1 LKKIKPTIVFNR
13 AEGVRG
19 ESRESHIPAFCEMLG
34 IPYVGAGIMS
44 TAICLDKPTTKKI
57 LEFHGV
63 KTASFMV
70 FLTVK
75 DEIDSKLKYPLILK
89 PSHEGSS
96 MGINEDNVVQ
106 NEKALRKKLAEMIE
120 VYNQPILA
128 EEFIDG
134 REFSVGFY
142 GNFGKDEKPVVL
154 PIFEV
159 DFSKFDPKL
168 GKVLG
173 QRAKTIY
180 DTSDNYL
187 CPAKVSKKLKN
198 EIVETTL
205 RVAKILESRDW
216 GRVDYRYNE
225 KGELV
230 FLEINPLPGI
240 DFDAAEDDYSFYPY
254 MWMKANYSF
263 DDMIKLI
270 ISAGLKRN
278 KII

>member
-1 LKKIKPTIVFNR
+1 
-13 AEGVRG
+13 
-19 ESRESHIPAFCEMLG
+19 MLG

-57 LEFHGV
+57 LEFHGI
-63 KTASFMV
+63 KTAPFMV
-70 FLTVK
+70 FLDVT
-75 DEIDSKLKYPLILK
+75 EAIDPKLKYPLILK

-96 MGINEDNVVQ
+96 MGINEDNVVH
-106 NEKALRKKLAEMIE
+106 NKIELRRKLSEMLK

-142 GNFGKDEKPVVL
+142 GNFNKNEKPVVL

-159 DFSKFDPKL
+159 DFSKYNPKL

-180 DTSDNYL
+180 DTSDNYI
-187 CPAKVSKKLKN
+187 CPANVHDSLKSII
-198 EIVETTL
+198 EETTIKI
-205 RVAKILESRDW
+205 AKILESRDW

-225 KGELV
+225 QGELY

-240 DFDAAEDDYSFYPY
+240 DFDATKDDYSFYPY